1 RQLMSKLLMGGVNV
15 EGVVRRTLTLVQLF
29 LDLHH
34 IRRPLRAYRT
44 RVDDRVPIDIV
55 DTGHDALLEFL
66 LGSHPDV
73 TQDRA
78 RSLDTN
84 EESTNK
90 STVPGLPVSSN
101 RTSTRPP
108 FTPSPPPPWSCGS
121 WASFDASDLDSDRL
135 DPSGPPVVPR

>member
-1 RQLMSKLLMGGVNV
+1 MSKLLMGGVNV

-78 RSLDTN
+78 RSFRHKRGIHEQIN
-84 EESTNK
+84 
-90 STVPGLPVSSN
+90 SSM
-101 RTSTRPP
+101 T
-108 FTPSPPPPWSCGS
+108 
-121 WASFDASDLDSDRL
+121 ASFIESD
-135 DPSGPPVVPR
+135 V

>member
-1 RQLMSKLLMGGVNV
+1 LAAERLTSAYRRAALRIRHSASPNVILARPTRNACPLTRQLMSKLLMGGVNV

-90 STVPGLPVSSN
+90 STVP
-101 RTSTRPP
+101 
-108 FTPSPPPPWSCGS
+108 
-121 WASFDASDLDSDRL
+121 
-135 DPSGPPVVPR
+135 